1 MDEDEVISDKVLAS
15 CLEDDVCVGNIFK
28 SILQKMAGWQ
38 LKACTNMLREIQSL
52 TVAVV
57 IIL

>member
-1 MDEDEVISDKVLAS
+1 MIISDKVSAS
-15 CLEDDVCVGNIFK
+15 CLEDDACVWDIVK